1 MRRAR
6 SGAVDAVVEIH
17 SMTPARSST
26 TPQILMVDPDPWV
39 VALARLALAKEGIQ
53 VTAATSG
60 SEALATLD
68 GRHGRQVRVVVLDVM
83 LPDVSGWELLRRIRD
98 RSDVPVM
105 VLTRRDSDID
115 KARGLDLGADDY
127 LTKPFSFLEL
137 EARVRALLRRSRRAP
152 RRSVG
157 EARDL
162 GPDQRRTLPPSVAVG
177 VSTEPGHLSS
187 PESRVGAEPV
197 IALIVEPGELQDAAI
212 RETRESLTDCGCT
225 VELVVPGEDRLYDIA
240 DERPPWD
247 AAVSRGRD
255 RGGLGMLTAAEALGV
270 RAINHPAAIDLVRNK
285 VAVQAVLRDHGMPV
299 PRMWFAADARVF
311 RAIPAGCFPLVVK
324 PFDGHGSLGLALL
337 TRAADV
343 DSLGEMVTE
352 GRPLYLAQEFVETG
366 GSELKLYGVGS
377 RVWAVKEPSP
387 VHFRGPGP
395 AELVSTDEAEPVEL
409 DAVLRDIALTCG
421 RACRLELWGVD
432 VAMTRQG
439 PRVIE
444 VDDFPTYSAVPNAG
458 AAIARYVQTLVHMDR
473 VARIAG
479 RERLHASVRGA

>member
-1 MRRAR
+1 MSRRRFIDRPGSSSAAVRARPMRRAR

-60 SEALATLD
+60 SEALATFD

-162 GPDQRRTLPPSVAVG
+162 GPDQRRTLPPSVA
-177 VSTEPGHLSS
+177 
-187 PESRVGAEPV
+187 
-197 IALIVEPGELQDAAI
+197 
-212 RETRESLTDCGCT
+212 
-225 VELVVPGEDRLYDIA
+225 
-240 DERPPWD
+240 
-247 AAVSRGRD
+247 
-255 RGGLGMLTAAEALGV
+255 
-270 RAINHPAAIDLVRNK
+270 
-285 VAVQAVLRDHGMPV
+285 
-299 PRMWFAADARVF
+299 
-311 RAIPAGCFPLVVK
+311 
-324 PFDGHGSLGLALL
+324 
-337 TRAADV
+337 
-343 DSLGEMVTE
+343 
-352 GRPLYLAQEFVETG
+352 
-366 GSELKLYGVGS
+366 
-377 RVWAVKEPSP
+377 
-387 VHFRGPGP
+387 
-395 AELVSTDEAEPVEL
+395 
-409 DAVLRDIALTCG
+409 
-421 RACRLELWGVD
+421 
-432 VAMTRQG
+432 
-439 PRVIE
+439 
-444 VDDFPTYSAVPNAG
+444 
-458 AAIARYVQTLVHMDR
+458 
-473 VARIAG
+473 
-479 RERLHASVRGA
+479 